1 MPQATLLLL
10 LQLLATHGRV
20 RIAILARVAGLD
32 VSETRSRLDR
42 LRAAEL
48 VANDHGLWRLTE
60 AGREAAREPVPTT
73 AVEPYYARIWRAL
86 RQLVEADVE
95 QLAVVCGHGERRP
108 AHSANRYLLH
118 LAAVGIVVRAGT
130 RVPQRYALIPGTD
143 PGPLAPR
150 VRMVGGVA
158 EVWEPNT
165 GRRLPVPPST
175 RRQSKSVTE
184 ESRA

>member
-1 MPQATLLLL
+1 MPQATLLL

-32 VSETRSRLDR
+32 VGETRSRLDR

-60 AGREAAREPVPTT
+60 AGREAAREPEPNGI
-73 AVEPYYARIWRAL
+73 EPYYARIWRAL

-95 QLAVVCGHGERRP
+95 QLAVVCGQGERRP

-184 ESRA
+184 ETRA